1 MEDASSLLSKIEV
14 DEYTISEV
22 KNGFDTIEKR
32 LGGAKEAGDEFFG
45 KLKVAVPKTAGMLKR
60 SSTVWHLWMDLIAS
74 LADKAVV
81 QKRLEYIALR
91 HMSAEVT
98 PADVDIF
105 KNVIM
110 DICIAKLGG
119 LMTPEFQFG
128 VAQICTAV
136 GLSLANTFAHY
147 ADRLKLLTSCW
158 ALITVNEDDEQD
170 AENHESHEEA
180 QEDGQEHKDH
190 KKGEHQPD
198 SLRNQSPTA
207 HADAAGADDVEAGM
221 EKAEKERHDKWAVNS
236 KMNIPKTFTDM
247 ARFNA
252 SVMGVGDRV
261 WFADVLYSM
270 ESLVPHVGN
279 IDRMQEECDVLALTL
294 ARYDKV
300 NLPDFKSVM
309 FASLRSLLPSRWNME
324 HENAWTWFWG
334 VVEKKVEA
342 NKQFPSQYHRCLR
355 TFLSRLD
362 EETLADFKLE
372 VFETFFANSEQ
383 SQLFL
388 RAANKRLMYI
398 MGRILTIMADVYT
411 KTHDAVIAISALGLL
426 HAGHGVP
433 EDLVRP
439 FVASCM
445 DVIKRHC
452 PDQSLHQGIWW
463 TLDLIGR
470 IFIRTLAEGSTPVML
485 AINKNSAKELQKA
498 VASSPRGE
506 RELLL
511 LKVQVGTESISPLM
525 WSIEKGALSSA
536 EAILGDL
543 LTMRAD
549 RARYYYGME
558 AIWTRHP
565 DIITLLCTRAPS
577 LLTSVLDGLVWRS
590 KNVKNGMRR
599 VNYYIG
605 SMMVGEDGQLT
616 NSLLDLIKHGDPAVV
631 CHPSAVFEAD
641 LLWARLCCF
650 AWVVTKLWFC
660 VTLLSFVIG
669 LQGGVVSEEDNGPG
683 RFTVIGSRAF
693 MYVCSF
699 GQLLVKHATQT
710 WRAIRN
716 KQTERFIWRCHVPT
730 YLMHS
735 RQELVEVTLL
745 VLLFTMLCMEPALH
759 CLQVSDQWLTNC
771 CEYGEWYCTLYDSY
785 NRLACFPMLLYFLL
799 ASELVHLNVQLSV
812 FSVVCASLW
821 WEFILYVGVLGFLT
835 TTFASA
841 VACLPQSGLADSI
854 QRVGFYNW
862 PAAFQSMFSMA
873 LNVYGGE
880 NYENIATAEEPLLKW
895 FIMAFAACWHV
906 YLMNLMVAQLCQR
919 YNAIYHNARGNARLL
934 RGVLIY
940 ETAMPL
946 ISKKRWSAFV
956 RSLHLEDACELDEG
970 DNGPRGAVPTSE
982 SPYEYQN
989 SPQIEL
995 DRVYRFG
1002 GLANSS
1008 LPWPELTVAIDDS
1021 AVGRLERMTRTKF
1034 EEMNLVMIDMAVKL
1048 GVRAATSTGS
1058 IGLSGQRSH
1067 ASHLKDDS
1075 REGSKVMETEPTDAM
1090 KEIEVDPAELELSA
1104 DSQVEEMPEET
1115 REPEP
1120 AAQ

>member
-549 RARYYYGME
+549 RSRYYYGME
-558 AIWTRHP
+558 NLWTRHP

-590 KNVKNGMRR
+590 KTAKNGARR
-599 VNYYIG
+599 VNFYIG
-605 SMMVGEDGQLT
+605 SMMVGLDGELT
-616 NSLLDLIKHGDPAVV
+616 ESLLDLIKHGDPAVV
-631 CHPSAVFEAD
+631 CHPSAVFMAD
-641 LLWARLCCF
+641 LLWARLCCL
-650 AWVVTKLWFC
+650 AWILTKLWFC
-660 VTLLSFVIG
+660 LTLMAFVIG
-669 LQGGVVSEEDNGPG
+669 LQHGVLGGAEETTNGPS
-683 RFTVIGSRAF
+683 RFAVIACRGF
-693 MYVCSF
+693 VYVFSM
-699 GQLLVKHATQT
+699 GQLLVKHAGQT
-710 WRAIRN
+710 FRAIRK
-716 KQTERFIWRCHVPT
+716 KQTQQLIWRCRVPN
-730 YLMHS
+730 YLMQS
-735 RQELVEVTLL
+735 RQELMEATLL
-745 VLLFTMLCMEPALH
+745 ILLFAMLCMEPTLH
-759 CLQVSDQWLTNC
+759 CMQVSNELVTDCSESSSRYQNLH
-771 CEYGEWYCTLYDSY
+771 DAY
-785 NRLACFPMLLYFLL
+785 NILACFPMLLYFML

-821 WEFILYVGVLGFLT
+821 WEFILYMGVLGFLT

-841 VACLPQSGLADSI
+841 VACLPQSGAEDGI
-854 QRVGFYNW
+854 QKEGFYNW
-862 PAAFQSMFSMA
+862 PASFESLLSMA
-873 LNVYGGE
+873 LNVYGGD
-880 NYENIATAEEPLLKW
+880 NYEQIANASEPLLKW
-895 FIMAFAACWHV
+895 FIIAFAACWHV
-906 YLMNLMVAQLCQR
+906 YIMNLMVAQLCQR
-919 YNAIYHNARGNARLL
+919 YNAIFFNARGHARLI
-934 RGVLIY
+934 RGKLIY

-946 ISKKRWSAFV
+946 ISKKRWNYFV
-956 RSLHLEDACELDEG
+956 KTLHLEDACELDEG
-970 DNGPRGAVPTSE
+970 DNGPRGAVPTLE

-995 DRVYRFG
+995 DRVYRYG

-1008 LPWPELTVAIDDS
+1008 LPWPELTLAIDDS

-1034 EEMNLVMIDMAVKL
+1034 EEMDTLMVDMAVKL
-1048 GVRAATSTGS
+1048 GVRSAASGS
-1058 IGLSGQRSH
+1058 GSGSDH
-1067 ASHLKDDS
+1067 ASHIS
-1075 REGSKVMETEPTDAM
+1075 RDKGSSIKADEAEVVEQEVTSDVKEMEPQTDEEEQSPSPKTEM
-1090 KEIEVDPAELELSA
+1090 LEA
-1104 DSQVEEMPEET
+1104 
-1115 REPEP
+1115 
-1120 AAQ
+1120 

>member
-1 MEDASSLLSKIEV
+1 MEDASSLLSTIEV
-14 DEYTISEV
+14 DEFTITEV
-22 KNGFDTIEKR
+22 RNGFDTIEKR
-32 LGGAKEAGDEFFG
+32 LGGAKEAGEEFFG
-45 KLKVAVPKTAGMLKR
+45 KLKVAMPKTAGMLKR
-60 SSTVWHLWMDLIAS
+60 SSTVWHLWTDLIAS
-74 LADKAVV
+74 LKEPAVV

-91 HMSAEVT
+91 HMGAEVT

-105 KNVIM
+105 KSIM
-110 DICIAKLGG
+110 MEMCAAKLGG

-147 ADRLKLLTSCW
+147 AARLKLLTSCW
-158 ALITVNEDDEQD
+158 ALIQVNEEDE
-170 AENHESHEEA
+170 AKEEEEVHEESEDKEHDKEQGH
-180 QEDGQEHKDH
+180 QE
-190 KKGEHQPD
+190 
-198 SLRNQSPTA
+198 SNNQGPHSPKSQRPEN
-207 HADAAGADDVEAGM
+207 DDPELGM
-221 EKAEKERHDKWAVNS
+221 EKAEKDRHDKWAVNS

-261 WFADVLYSM
+261 WFADMLYSM

-294 ARYDKV
+294 ARYEKV
-300 NLPDFKSVM
+300 VLSDFKSVM

-324 HENAWTWFWG
+324 HENAWTWFWEC
-334 VVEKKVEA
+334 VEKKVEA
-342 NKQFPSQYHRCLR
+342 NKTFPKIYHGNLR

-362 EETLADFKLE
+362 EETLGVFKLE
-372 VFETFFANSEQ
+372 VFETFFANCEQ

-439 FVASCM
+439 FVASTM
-445 DVIKRHC
+445 DVIKNHC

-485 AINKNSAKELQKA
+485 AINQNSAKALQKA

-511 LKVQVGTESISPLM
+511 LRVQVGTEAISPLM

-549 RARYYYGME
+549 RAKYYFGME

-577 LLTSVLDGLVWRS
+577 LLKPLLDGLVWRS
-590 KNVKNGMRR
+590 KNLKNGMRR

-605 SMMVGEDGQLT
+605 SMMVGMEGQLT
-616 NSLLDLIKHGDPAVV
+616 NSLLDLIKHGDPEVV
-631 CHPSAVFEAD
+631 CHPTAVFEAD
-641 LLWARLCCF
+641 ILWARLCCV
-650 AWVVTKLWFC
+650 AWVLTKLWFC
-660 VTLLSFVIG
+660 LTLLSFVIG
-669 LQGGVVSEEDNGPG
+669 LQGGIVTEDGPD
-683 RFTVIGSRAF
+683 RFVVIGARAF
-693 MYVCSF
+693 LYIFSL
-699 GQLLVKHATQT
+699 GQLLVKHGTQT
-710 WRAIRN
+710 WRAIRK
-716 KQTERFIWRCHVPT
+716 KQTQRFIWRCHVPT
-730 YLMHS
+730 YLTQS
-735 RQELVEVTLL
+735 RQELVEVTLMA
-745 VLLFTMLCMEPALH
+745 LLFTMLCMEPVLH
-759 CLQVSDQWLTNC
+759 CMQVSDQWLTNC
-771 CEYGEWYCTLYDSY
+771 CEYGEWYCNLYAGY

-835 TTFASA
+835 MTFASA

-854 QRVGFYNW
+854 QMVGFFNW
-862 PAAFQSMFSMA
+862 PSSFESMFSMA
-873 LNVYGGE
+873 LNVYGGD
-880 NYENIATAEEPLLKW
+880 NYEQIANAEEPLLKW
-895 FIMAFAACWHV
+895 FVMAFAACWHV

-919 YNAIYHNARGNARLL
+919 YNAIYHNARGHARLL
-934 RGVLIY
+934 RGILIY

-946 ISKKRWSAFV
+946 ISKKHWETFV
-956 RSLHLEDACELDEG
+956 KSLHLEDACELDEG
-970 DNGPRGAVPTSE
+970 DNGPRGAIPALE
-982 SPYEYQN
+982 PPYEYQN
-989 SPQIEL
+989 TPQIEL
-995 DRVYRFG
+995 DRVYRYG
-1002 GLANSS
+1002 GLANST
-1008 LPWPELTVAIDDS
+1008 LPWPELALAIDDS
-1021 AVGRLERMTRTKF
+1021 AIGRLERMTRTKF
-1034 EEMNLVMIDMAVKL
+1034 EEMDTLMLDMAIKL
-1048 GVRAATSTGS
+1048 GVRTASISRSGQDFSQSHVSHNDKEDKESKVEELPDEVTEMEVPEMEPSEPTEDQSPNRSAQASPMQVVSEKSGS
-1058 IGLSGQRSH
+1058 IH
-1067 ASHLKDDS
+1067 
-1075 REGSKVMETEPTDAM
+1075 
-1090 KEIEVDPAELELSA
+1090 
-1104 DSQVEEMPEET
+1104 
-1115 REPEP
+1115 
-1120 AAQ
+1120 